1 MSRSYRHIQEY
12 EKVLEL
18 KEQGFARKQ
27 IGEEFGFKAE
37 QLHAV

>member
-18 KEQGFARKQ
+18 KEQNFTRKQ